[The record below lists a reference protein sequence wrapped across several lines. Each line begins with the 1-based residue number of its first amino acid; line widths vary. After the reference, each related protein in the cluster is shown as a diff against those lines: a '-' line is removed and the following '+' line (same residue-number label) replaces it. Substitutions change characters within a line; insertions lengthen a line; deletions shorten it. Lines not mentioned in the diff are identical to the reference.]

1 MAQRIEGLEKGD
13 APLLARPLY
22 SITPRMFGKVLTPI
36 KVKARRPL
44 VAWLDGLFGLAVEK
58 SGKVEPRLHVLVQLR
73 AAQIVECPF

>member
-1 MAQRIEGLEKGD
+1 VTQRIEGLEQRD

-22 SITPRMFGKVLTPI
+22 LITRRMFGKVLTPI

-44 VAWLDGLFGLAVEK
+44 AAWLEGLFGLAVEK
-58 SGKVEPRLHVLVQLR
+58 RGRVEPRLQTLVQLR